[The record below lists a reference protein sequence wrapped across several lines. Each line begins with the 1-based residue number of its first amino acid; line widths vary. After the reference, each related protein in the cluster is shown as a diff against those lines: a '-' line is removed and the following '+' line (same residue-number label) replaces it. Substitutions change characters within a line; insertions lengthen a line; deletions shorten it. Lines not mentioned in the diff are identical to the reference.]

1 MKFTSKI
8 LNFILFLVFVT
19 ACTTN
24 VNEPN
29 KIETYNYEL
38 SKVDAQLQTRILLD
52 ETITI
57 LLEAINKR
65 SKATKTEFELIKKN
79 STQTNYYSNGWYIWQ
94 NRIYSNPF
102 GENNAYTASYISKI
116 FFNKPTPKIADTTK
130 SSFSVHTKFGFLK
143 NSIYGDE
150 VDFSINTL
158 LLASPYNNNTIPIE
172 VNAKYKRHWV
182 ANYDG
187 IDSDLQYEIKINSRD
202 LKYIFSQNSS
212 RFQGHLDIS
221 TKNIFIDAQFNKV
234 GEVLINFFKNNNLV
248 SDYSIRLNSLLMS
261 NNLQKRNNDAFP
273 GSSAVNEKFINLLS
287 NFPDKNSEILPPN
300 F

>member
-1 MKFTSKI
+1 MSKI
-8 LNFILFLVFVT
+8 LIFILFLLFVT

-24 VNEPN
+24 VNDPN
-29 KIETYNYEL
+29 RIETYNYEL
-38 SKVDAQLQTRILLD
+38 SKVDTQLQTKILID

-57 LLEAINKR
+57 LLEAIEKR

-94 NRIYSNPF
+94 DRIYSDPF

-116 FFNKPTPKIADTTK
+116 FFNNSIPKIADTTK
-130 SSFSVHTKFGFLK
+130 SSFNVHTKFGFID

-150 VDFSINTL
+150 VDFSINAL
-158 LLASPYNNNTIPIE
+158 LLTSHFNANTMPIE
-172 VNAKYKRHWV
+172 VHAEYKRHWV

-187 IDSDLQYEIKINSRD
+187 IDSDLKYEIKLNSKD
-202 LKYIFSQNSS
+202 LKYIFNENSFK
-212 RFQGHLDIS
+212 FQGHLEIT

-261 NNLQKRNNDAFP
+261 NNLQKKNNDAFP